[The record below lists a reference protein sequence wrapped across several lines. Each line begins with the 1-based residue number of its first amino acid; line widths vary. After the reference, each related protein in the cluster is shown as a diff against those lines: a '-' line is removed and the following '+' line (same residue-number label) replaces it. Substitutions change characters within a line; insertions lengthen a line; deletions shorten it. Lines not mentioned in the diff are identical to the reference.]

1 MARIETLAILASNTG
16 NDYLAEKYG
25 VVIDNISN
33 GTISSQPKKRNLTAT
48 PPRGPFGQSVF
59 AHSKKTPS

>member
-33 GTISSQPKKRNLTAT
+33 GTISSQRAARAT
-48 PPRGPFGQSVF
+48 S
-59 AHSKKTPS
+59 SKLNP